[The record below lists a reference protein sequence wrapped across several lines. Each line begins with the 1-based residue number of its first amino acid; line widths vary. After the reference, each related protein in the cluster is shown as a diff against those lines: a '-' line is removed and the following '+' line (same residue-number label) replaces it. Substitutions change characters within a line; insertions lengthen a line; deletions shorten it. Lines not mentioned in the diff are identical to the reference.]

1 MDRELQTYYENRFD
15 LMSKPGWKDL
25 MDDIRVMQ
33 AAYGAIESVKTTE
46 ELWFKKGQLD
56 ILVWLLGLKQ
66 ASEEAFEDLQ
76 NGN

>member
-25 MDDIRVMQ
+25 MEDITAMQ
-33 AAYGAIESVKTTE
+33 EAYNSVESIKNAD

-56 ILVWLLGLKQ
+56 ILAWLLGLKQ
-66 ASEEAFEDLQ
+66 ASEKAFEDLQ
-76 NGN
+76 DGN

>member
-25 MDDIRVMQ
+25 MEDIKVMKE
-33 AAYGAIESVKTTE
+33 AYSSVESVKTTE